1 MRNFMLILSDCWL
14 LCHRQQ
20 HAPGMHGTKEQ
31 KEQDITDAISNNSQ
45 AGEVNVYSS
54 FGVPFGEVEGKLLLD
69 TDSLRQQIDIVV
81 KANPKLSVV
90 GW

>member
-1 MRNFMLILSDCWL
+1 MF
-14 LCHRQQ
+14 
-20 HAPGMHGTKEQ
+20 
-31 KEQDITDAISNNSQ
+31 
-45 AGEVNVYSS
+45 SS